1 MWRTMP
7 RSNNPLFNNKQYIAC
22 ALDHSP
28 THPMNRI
35 AFTEETVQTAA
46 ESIRKTMESFYVPG
60 SDFGV
65 YVADQRITV
74 DGWVSCKAA
83 EIYESYGDN
92 YFALRYHTGFM
103 MFTRRVTYECEI
115 APLTE
120 ALIELFSC
128 ELVAHYILA

>member
-1 MWRTMP
+1 MLC
-7 RSNNPLFNNKQYIAC
+7 SNNPLFNNKQYIAC
-22 ALDHSP
+22 ALDHSS
-28 THPMNRI
+28 TRPMNRV

-46 ESIRKTMESFYVPG
+46 ESIRMEMESFNAPG
-60 SDFGV
+60 SVFGLST
-65 YVADQRITV
+65 ANQQITV

-83 EIYESYGDN
+83 ETYESYGDN
-92 YFALRYHTGFM
+92 YFALRHHTGVM

-128 ELVAHYILA
+128 ELIAHYILA